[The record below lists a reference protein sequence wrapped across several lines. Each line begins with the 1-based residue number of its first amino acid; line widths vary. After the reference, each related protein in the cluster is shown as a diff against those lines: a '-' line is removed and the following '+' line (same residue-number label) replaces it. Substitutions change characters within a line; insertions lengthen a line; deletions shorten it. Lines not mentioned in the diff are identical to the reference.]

1 LDRGEVQWHFPAK
14 GSGVLARDVRDP
26 SQSPRHAS
34 HRLSVKESTGALSED
49 GRTLGGA
56 VPAPGRGS
64 GAQSCTQCHS
74 RRVVASST
82 PLAAAVIISPMPE
95 PSQDLDFL
103 AHQELV
109 DGRAPPEYHPI
120 GQRVEIARGED
131 WSVMAWRTKD
141 GFCIAHAPQR
151 WGCSGRA
158 IGRLP
163 DRATGRH
170 TSSLSSALLQRT
182 GEGAA

>member
-1 LDRGEVQWHFPAK
+1 LDRGEVQWHFPAE
-14 GSGVLARDVRDP
+14 GSGVLARGVRDP

-34 HRLSVKESTGALSED
+34 HRLSVKESTGALFED
-49 GRTLGGA
+49 GRTLGWA

-95 PSQDLDFL
+95 PSQDFDFL
-103 AHQELV
+103 AQQELV

-141 GFCIAHAPQR
+141 GFCIAHAHSDGGVRDEQ
-151 WGCSGRA
+151 SGGYPTEQPVDTR
-158 IGRLP
+158 RRYL
-163 DRATGRH
+163 RH
-170 TSSLSSALLQRT
+170 S
-182 GEGAA
+182 